1 MHEINVLTSWTTRAF
16 FLGAKRKMLIISKKM
31 GGYPDLNWELTVPH
45 TAALPIELYPPFFV
59 SIAERQEWK

>member
-1 MHEINVLTSWTTRAF
+1 
-16 FLGAKRKMLIISKKM
+16 MLIISKKM

-59 SIAERQEWK
+59 SIAKRSQSARNKNNNRIKKNKNY